1 MGRAAEGG
9 SVTLVV
15 WSAPWRHSL
24 LVDKNPSQMPETG
37 RISYLGF
44 TSIFREPS
52 VITNS
57 LIHKYHSVGMALAR
71 ASIYLLILKSGPRK
85 AAGRK
90 RKTRPHVHDMSRLVV
105 EPAIRPAVPKEYRQ
119 KPLERIVARRP
130 NVDGNWDHAAS
141 QTPPGRAK
149 KPCPK

>member
-15 WSAPWRHSL
+15 WSAPWRRSL
-24 LVDKNPSQMPETG
+24 LVDKNPSQMPEPG
-37 RISYLGF
+37 RISCLGF

-57 LIHKYHSVGMALAR
+57 LIHKHHSVAMALAR
-71 ASIYLLILKSGPRK
+71 ASIYLLILKLGPRK

-90 RKTRPHVHDMSRLVV
+90 RKTRRHVHDMSRLVV
-105 EPAIRPAVPKEYRQ
+105 EPAIRPAVPKEYCQ
-119 KPLERIVARRP
+119 NL
-130 NVDGNWDHAAS
+130 
-141 QTPPGRAK
+141 
-149 KPCPK
+149 